1 MTEPTPT
8 MPTTPT
14 TSNNTQPPQ
23 NGDQATPASV
33 LEYWLADGLKGC
45 TAGGWPTQDLGKRW
59 FGGGAAL
66 DEEIRTRFGARV
78 VQAVGGGLQDWEQQP
93 LHRLALV
100 ILLDQFTRNVFRAS
114 AQAFAGDA
122 RAQQL
127 VLDTLAHQADQQLP
141 WVARVF
147 TYMPLMHA
155 EDLALQDECV
165 ARFSRLVAEAPDR
178 LKQRL
183 QGNLD
188 FARQHQAIIARFG
201 RFPYRNAALGRV
213 NTPEEEEFQRKGP
226 RFGQ

>member
-1 MTEPTPT
+1 MTEPTPAT
-8 MPTTPT
+8 SRNTPA
-14 TSNNTQPPQ
+14 Q

-33 LEYWLADGLKGC
+33 LEFWLADGLEGG

-78 VQAVGGGLQDWEQQP
+78 VQAISGGLQDWEQQP

-183 QGNLD
+183 QGHLD
-188 FARQHQAIIARFG
+188 YARRHQAIIARFA

-213 NTPEEEEFQRKGP
+213 NTPEEEEFLRKGP

>member
-1 MTEPTPT
+1 MTEPVPHTP
-8 MPTTPT
+8 PTSPTPI
-14 TSNNTQPPQ
+14 TSTPP
-23 NGDQATPASV
+23 AMPASV
-33 LEYWLADGLKGC
+33 LEFWLADGLDGGN
-45 TAGGWPTQDLGKRW
+45 ASGWPTQEHGKRW

-78 VQAVGGGLQDWEQQP
+78 VQALGGGLKEWEHEP
-93 LHRLALV
+93 LPRLALV

-127 VLDTLAHQADQQLP
+127 VLDTLAHQGDQQLP

-165 ARFSRLVAEAPDR
+165 ARFTRLVAQAPDS

-188 FARQHQAIIARFG
+188 YARQHQAIIARFG

-213 NTPEEEEFQRKGP
+213 NTPEEEEFLRKGP

>member
-1 MTEPTPT
+1 MTEPTSA
-8 MPTTPT
+8 
-14 TSNNTQPPQ
+14 TSRNSPPQ
-23 NGDQATPASV
+23 NVDQATPASV
-33 LEYWLADGLKGC
+33 LEFWLADGLEGG

-78 VQAVGGGLQDWEQQP
+78 VQAIGGGLQDWEQQP

-100 ILLDQFTRNVFRAS
+100 ILLDQFTRNMFRAS

-155 EDLALQDECV
+155 EDLALQDECI
-165 ARFSRLVAEAPDR
+165 ARFSRLVEQAPGR
-178 LKQRL
+178 LKQRM
-183 QGNLD
+183 QGHLD
-188 FARQHQAIIARFG
+188 YARRHRAIIARFG
-201 RFPYRNAALGRV
+201 RFPYRNAALERV
-213 NTPEEEEFQRKGP
+213 NTPEEEDFLRKGP